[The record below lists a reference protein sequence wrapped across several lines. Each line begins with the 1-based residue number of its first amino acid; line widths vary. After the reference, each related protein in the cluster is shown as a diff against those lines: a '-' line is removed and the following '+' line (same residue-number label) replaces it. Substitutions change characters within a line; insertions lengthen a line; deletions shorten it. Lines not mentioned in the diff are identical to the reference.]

1 MERLSLGVVVVFA
14 VSVVSCAQIE
24 EEPGTGPRAVELGL
38 EWLQVHQD
46 PDGRWDSADFMA
58 HDLRGEATDGPGSQ
72 VHSVGVTGLALL
84 AFLGDGNTMR
94 SGPYQDVVN
103 KAVQWLREQQG
114 DNGLYGTNASH
125 DFIYDHTLA
134 TLAMIEA
141 FGLSDSGLLR
151 RYAQNGINYLES
163 HRNPYSVWRYQPRD
177 GDNDT
182 SVTAWAVKAYKS
194 AMDYG
199 LEVNPTALANASHDY
214 IYDHTLATLAMIEA
228 YGLSDFNLLRRY
240 AQNGINYLESH
251 RNPYSVWRYQPR
263 DGDND
268 TSVTSWAVLAYR
280 SAMDFDLEVN
290 PAALANASTWY
301 DEVTSG
307 NGQAGYT
314 KRGELS
320 SRNPGDHS
328 RRFPPDRGEA
338 LTAAAL
344 RSRFLLGQDPE
355 QDQIM
360 TTAADRILSK
370 PPLWDEDAGTI
381 DHYYW
386 YYATYALYRMGGD
399 HWADWSRY
407 LTDAVVKTQRAD
419 GNFQGSWD
427 PIGVWGGSGG
437 RIYSTALM
445 LLTLQAY
452 YRYSRLIR

>member
-1 MERLSLGVVVVFA
+1 MERHSLGVVILFA
-14 VSVVSCAQIE
+14 VSVVACAQIE
-24 EEPGTGPRAVELGL
+24 KEAAGTSPRAIDMGL
-38 EWLQVHQD
+38 KWLKDHQD
-46 PDGRWDSADFMA
+46 PDGKWDSADFMV
-58 HDLRGEATDGPGSQ
+58 HDLCGEATDGPGSQ

-84 AFLGDGNTMR
+84 AFLGDGSTMR
-94 SGPYQDVVN
+94 SGPYDDVIK
-103 KAVQWLREQQG
+103 KAVAWLRNQQG
-114 DNGLYGTNASH
+114 DDGLFGT
-125 DFIYDHTLA
+125 
-134 TLAMIEA
+134 
-141 FGLSDSGLLR
+141 
-151 RYAQNGINYLES
+151 
-163 HRNPYSVWRYQPRD
+163 
-177 GDNDT
+177 
-182 SVTAWAVKAYKS
+182 
-194 AMDYG
+194 
-199 LEVNPTALANASHDY
+199 NASHDY

-228 YGLSDFNLLRRY
+228 YGLSDYKLLRRY

-280 SAMDFDLEVN
+280 AAMDFDLEVN

-301 DEVTSG
+301 DDVTNG

-314 KRGELS
+314 RRGELS

-355 QDQIM
+355 QDQVM
-360 TTAADRILSK
+360 NTAADRILSK
-370 PPLWDEDAGTI
+370 PPLWDEDGGTI

-386 YYATYALYRMGGD
+386 YYATYALYQMGGE

-407 LTDAVVKTQRAD
+407 LTDAVVKTQRTD